1 MPSKKIKISELP
13 LVESLK
19 GLYTI
24 GYKIIDGIKTSVK
37 VSLEDIQTAYQ
48 DVVNAIKKSEE
59 AAKNANNAA
68 TTANEKAVL
77 ADTAAANANDTA
89 EHPTY
94 IGQDHYVYK
103 WNKTAQAYD
112 KTDIYTK
119 GDAFSIKKVYA
130 SVANMEADKSNPD
143 ITEGDFVLVNT
154 GDVED
159 PDNAKLY
166 VKADGDFEFLVDM
179 SGAIG
184 FTGKTPQFSIG
195 TISTLEAGSTATATI
210 SEDGVD
216 SDGNPKYKINFA
228 IPRGNPGAPFRIAGE
243 YATLEALKSAV
254 PDGSAVDGFMAVGT
268 EAPYDYYAWV
278 NGDWVNQGKIAG
290 GGSGNVVIVPI
301 MGLTTQSTSDEIF
314 NAFGGKQN
322 LIDIIKKVKD
332 EDCVVIAKTDD
343 DPNAVVQQ
351 TFSVVNAT
359 YVNDNNLIL
368 GLISW
373 SVNVTS
379 QMIIQVIDG
388 VASYNEISTPLM
400 TEAPSNGNVYGR
412 KDKDW
417 AEVPEK
423 SDVLTKDNTT
433 AYTPTQPYH
442 PATKK
447 YADASSLYKVYNLGL
462 NVADKTGVLLLWEA
476 EKDEYNATV
485 YRGIMM
491 GSFCTI
497 PLNGITQAGTI
508 PLVSMSASFRK
519 VGDNNETVFMYA
531 RGSSNIRVAP
541 ATVIYN
547 NKDYT
552 ALQVEVNG
560 EADIMNFVG
569 YFDRP
574 PLLTWVPYRE
584 ETGSG
589 EVILNEEINN
599 NIDVFATKE
608 FVYSSYVDTAIY
620 GKIINADSGTISNDL
635 IANGT
640 NLTGVDAEERV
651 NRYFGNLANFRNVV
665 QDIVENHTRYFIHN
679 SNDCREL
686 GCLNVWKNMG
696 NTEHE
701 LHFILTGFG
710 NGNLHTKRY
719 SIRITENTDDARFI
733 IENIVSSD
741 NLKTVTKKSTEQY
754 AAITN
759 KDANTAYCVTD

>member
-1 MPSKKIKISELP
+1 MASNEKDSPISLLETLS
-13 LVESLK
+13 E
-19 GLYTI
+19 
-24 GYKIIDGIKTSVK
+24 IDGN
-37 VSLEDIQTAYQ
+37 LEYFA
-48 DVVNAIKKSEE
+48 V
-59 AAKNANNAA
+59 AKDG
-68 TTANEKAVL
+68 TT
-77 ADTAAANANDTA
+77 
-89 EHPTY
+89 
-94 IGQDHYVYK
+94 YK
-103 WNKTAQAYD
+103 CTPAQL
-112 KTDIYTK
+112 K
-119 GDAFSIKKVYA
+119 
-130 SVANMEADKSNPD
+130 
-143 ITEGDFVLVNT
+143 DFVLK
-154 GDVED
+154 GE
-159 PDNAKLY
+159 
-166 VKADGDFEFLVDM
+166 
-179 SGAIG
+179 
-184 FTGKTPQFSIG
+184 TPVVRIPLAVLNLSN
-195 TISTLEAGSTATATI
+195 SSS
-210 SEDGVD
+210 SED
-216 SDGNPKYKINFA
+216 I
-228 IPRGNPGAPFRIAGE
+228 
-243 YATLEALKSAV
+243 L
-254 PDGSAVDGFMAVGT
+254 
-268 EAPYDYYAWV
+268 
-278 NGDWVNQGKIAG
+278 
-290 GGSGNVVIVPI
+290 
-301 MGLTTQSTSDEIF
+301 
-314 NAFGGKQN
+314 NAFGGKETFIALCEKIYGRDVVCVCQGFASDDENMKTGYVTQAISCKHIDAENAILMFLINIDNVSHRLMINCVDGTASFSKTTVDDASVILLPDDVNSIEQN
-322 LIDIIKKVKD
+322 YSSKQIFDAFGGKDAYNGYVSKITQKSVIKIGDALYAVSQVLGSSYTD
-332 EDCVVIAKTDD
+332 E
-343 DPNAVVQQ
+343 NNSQLVVQ
-351 TFSVVNAT
+351 TIAM
-359 YVNDNNLIL
+359 
-368 GLISW
+368 
-373 SVNVTS
+373 NV
-379 QMIIQVIDG
+379 IKYIQVTVTGGTAKAIVGKWD
-388 VASYNEISTPLM
+388 V
-400 TEAPSNGNVYGR
+400 V
-412 KDKDW
+412 D
-417 AEVPEK
+417 AEK
-423 SDVLTKDNTT
+423 ILTKDNTT
-433 AYTPTQPYH
+433 AYTPTRNYH

-497 PLNGITQAGTI
+497 PLNGITQSGTI

-531 RGSSNIRVAP
+531 RGSSSIRVAP

-741 NLKTVTKKSTEQY
+741 NLKTVTKKSTEEY

-759 KDANTAYCVTD
+759 KDANTVYCVTD

>member
-1 MPSKKIKISELP
+1 MALNEKDSPISLLETLS
-13 LVESLK
+13 E
-19 GLYTI
+19 
-24 GYKIIDGIKTSVK
+24 IDGN
-37 VSLEDIQTAYQ
+37 LEYFA
-48 DVVNAIKKSEE
+48 V
-59 AAKNANNAA
+59 AKDG
-68 TTANEKAVL
+68 TT
-77 ADTAAANANDTA
+77 
-89 EHPTY
+89 
-94 IGQDHYVYK
+94 YK
-103 WNKTAQAYD
+103 CTPAQL
-112 KTDIYTK
+112 K
-119 GDAFSIKKVYA
+119 
-130 SVANMEADKSNPD
+130 
-143 ITEGDFVLVNT
+143 DFVLK
-154 GDVED
+154 GE
-159 PDNAKLY
+159 
-166 VKADGDFEFLVDM
+166 
-179 SGAIG
+179 
-184 FTGKTPQFSIG
+184 TPVVRIPLAVLNLSN
-195 TISTLEAGSTATATI
+195 SSS
-210 SEDGVD
+210 SED
-216 SDGNPKYKINFA
+216 I
-228 IPRGNPGAPFRIAGE
+228 
-243 YATLEALKSAV
+243 L
-254 PDGSAVDGFMAVGT
+254 
-268 EAPYDYYAWV
+268 
-278 NGDWVNQGKIAG
+278 
-290 GGSGNVVIVPI
+290 
-301 MGLTTQSTSDEIF
+301 
-314 NAFGGKQN
+314 NAFGGKETFIALCEKIYGRDVVCVCQGFASDDENMKTGYVTQAISCKHIDAENAILMFLINIDNVSHRLMINCVDGTASFSKTTVDDASVILLPDDVNSIEQN
-322 LIDIIKKVKD
+322 YSSKQIFDAFGGKDAYNGYVSKITQKSVIKIGDALYAVSQVLGSSYTD
-332 EDCVVIAKTDD
+332 E
-343 DPNAVVQQ
+343 NNSQLVVQ
-351 TFSVVNAT
+351 TIAM
-359 YVNDNNLIL
+359 
-368 GLISW
+368 
-373 SVNVTS
+373 NV
-379 QMIIQVIDG
+379 IKYIQVTVTGGTAKAIVGKWD
-388 VASYNEISTPLM
+388 V
-400 TEAPSNGNVYGR
+400 V
-412 KDKDW
+412 D
-417 AEVPEK
+417 AEK
-423 SDVLTKDNTT
+423 ILTKDNTT
-433 AYTPTQPYH
+433 AYTPTRNYH

-531 RGSSNIRVAP
+531 RGSSYIRVAP

-552 ALQVEVNG
+552 ALQIEVSG

-574 PLLTWVPYRE
+574 PLLTWVPYLE

-589 EVILNEEINN
+589 TVILNEEINS
-599 NIDVFATKE
+599 NIDVSAAKE

-640 NLTGVDAEERV
+640 NLTGVGAEERV
-651 NRYFGNLANFRNVV
+651 KRYFGNLANFRNVV

-759 KDANTAYCVTD
+759 KDANTVYCVTD

>member
-1 MPSKKIKISELP
+1 MASNEKDSPISLLETLS
-13 LVESLK
+13 E
-19 GLYTI
+19 
-24 GYKIIDGIKTSVK
+24 IDGN
-37 VSLEDIQTAYQ
+37 LEYFA
-48 DVVNAIKKSEE
+48 V
-59 AAKNANNAA
+59 AKDG
-68 TTANEKAVL
+68 TTYKC
-77 ADTAAANANDTA
+77 T
-89 EHPTY
+89 PT
-94 IGQDHYVYK
+94 QLK
-103 WNKTAQAYD
+103 
-112 KTDIYTK
+112 
-119 GDAFSIKKVYA
+119 
-130 SVANMEADKSNPD
+130 
-143 ITEGDFVLVNT
+143 DFVLK
-154 GDVED
+154 GE
-159 PDNAKLY
+159 
-166 VKADGDFEFLVDM
+166 
-179 SGAIG
+179 
-184 FTGKTPQFSIG
+184 TPVVRIPLAVLNLSN
-195 TISTLEAGSTATATI
+195 SSS
-210 SEDGVD
+210 SED
-216 SDGNPKYKINFA
+216 I
-228 IPRGNPGAPFRIAGE
+228 
-243 YATLEALKSAV
+243 L
-254 PDGSAVDGFMAVGT
+254 
-268 EAPYDYYAWV
+268 
-278 NGDWVNQGKIAG
+278 
-290 GGSGNVVIVPI
+290 
-301 MGLTTQSTSDEIF
+301 
-314 NAFGGKQN
+314 NAFGGKETFIALCEKIYGRDVVCVCQGFASDDENMKTGYVTQAISCKHIDAENAILMFLINIDSVSHRLMINCVDGTASFSKTTVDDASVILLPDDVNSIEQN
-322 LIDIIKKVKD
+322 YSSKQIFDAFGGKDAYNGYVSKITQKSVIKIGDALYAVSQVLGSSYTD
-332 EDCVVIAKTDD
+332 E
-343 DPNAVVQQ
+343 NNSQLVVQ
-351 TFSVVNAT
+351 TIA
-359 YVNDNNLIL
+359 I
-368 GLISW
+368 
-373 SVNVTS
+373 NV
-379 QMIIQVIDG
+379 IKYIQVTVTGGTAKAIVGKWD
-388 VASYNEISTPLM
+388 V
-400 TEAPSNGNVYGR
+400 V
-412 KDKDW
+412 D
-417 AEVPEK
+417 AEK
-423 SDVLTKDNTT
+423 ILTKDNTT
-433 AYTPTQPYH
+433 AYTPTRNYH

-497 PLNGITQAGTI
+497 PLNGITQSGTI

-531 RGSSNIRVAP
+531 RDSSSIRVAP

-547 NKDYT
+547 NKNYT

-640 NLTGVDAEERV
+640 NLTGVNAEERV
-651 NRYFGNLANFRNVV
+651 KRYFGNLANFRNVV

-759 KDANTAYCVTD
+759 KDANTVYCVTD